1 MTMVNEQDAISMAA
15 TQRETLNIPAT
26 IEVGKGEVFFPLLS
40 IVAKEDGKV
49 YCVQY
54 KKFGLPSPNQLQG
67 DDCGGQYSKISY
79 ITLDQKDSLMMI
91 DVIACWSKCTNK
103 DHLNPFTFMYAT
115 MLARYHVDLFEIGVF
130 EV

>member
-1 MTMVNEQDAISMAA
+1 MSTVNDMGDPVITAKP
-15 TQRETLNIPAT
+15 REVLLVLST

-40 IVAKEDGKV
+40 IVAKEDGKL

-67 DDCGGQYSKISY
+67 DDCRGQYSKFSY
-79 ITLDQKDSLMMI
+79 IKLGHKDSLMMI
-91 DVIACWSKCTNK
+91 DVIACWTKCTNK
-103 DHLNPFTFMYAT
+103 DYLNPFTFMYAT

>member
-1 MTMVNEQDAISMAA
+1 MAAVNEQGDMIITA
-15 TQRETLNIPAT
+15 TQRETLNILAT
-26 IEVGKGEVFFPLLS
+26 IEVGKGDVFFPLLS

-67 DDCGGQYSKISY
+67 DDCRGQYSKFSY
-79 ITLDQKDSLMMI
+79 IKLDKKDSLMMI
-91 DVIACWSKCTNK
+91 DVIACWTKCTNK
-103 DHLNPFTFMYAT
+103 DHLNSFTFMYAT